1 MALTRFI
8 LASGATN
15 LADGVA
21 TVAWAWA
28 ATLLTRDPVL
38 VALVPLA
45 LRLPWFLLALPA
57 GVVTDRVDRRRLILA
72 MDALRAVAFAAVAL
86 VMWAALPLGAPPTEG
101 VVLPGLF
108 AAMVLAAAVVGGAE
122 VFRDN
127 AAQTLLPALVPPE
140 RIEAANGRLWGVELI
155 GNALVGPALGAVLIG
170 LALPLPFALNAGAYA
185 LAFAMVLSLAG
196 RFRAEAA
203 GPRDWRRELREGIG
217 FLRASPILR
226 ALATIT
232 GVWNLLHQAMMV
244 ALVLHVQENMGL
256 GPEVYGLVLS
266 GAAAGGILGSLIGPR
281 IVAALG
287 AKRTA
292 QVMLAASA
300 PAFLGI
306 ALAPGAWTLGLAMAL
321 FEFTGL
327 VWNLVAVSYRQRAI
341 PAGLLGRVNS
351 LYRLIAT
358 GMMPLGLVLSGWVM
372 AVGEGVVGRPLALEL
387 PFWLAALGAVG
398 LTVWGW
404 RAVGRGFAG

>member
-1 MALTRFI
+1 
-8 LASGATN
+8 
-15 LADGVA
+15 
-21 TVAWAWA
+21 
-28 ATLLTRDPVL
+28 
-38 VALVPLA
+38 
-45 LRLPWFLLALPA
+45 
-57 GVVTDRVDRRRLILA
+57 
-72 MDALRAVAFAAVAL
+72 
-86 VMWAALPLGAPPTEG
+86 
-101 VVLPGLF
+101 
-108 AAMVLAAAVVGGAE
+108 
-122 VFRDN
+122 
-127 AAQTLLPALVPPE
+127 
-140 RIEAANGRLWGVELI
+140 
-155 GNALVGPALGAVLIG
+155 
-170 LALPLPFALNAGAYA
+170 
-185 LAFAMVLSLAG
+185 
-196 RFRAEAA
+196 
-203 GPRDWRRELREGIG
+203 
-217 FLRASPILR
+217 
-226 ALATIT
+226 LATIT

-244 ALVLHVQENMGL
+244 ALVLHVQENLGL

-287 AKRTA
+287 SRRTA

-327 VWNLVAVSYRQRAI
+327 VWNLVAVSYRQKAI

-372 AVGEGVVGRPLALEL
+372 ALGEGVVGRPAALQL